1 LFGNLNSCDKTRGFK
16 MGNEIGLGK
25 NFDTAMFSLREILN
39 KLPETKQF
47 LRLNP
52 ILFGKILKGI
62 AINSKHTLTTSEIIY
77 YRDTLIYAF
86 KNWVTEGHKDWII
99 TEIDGLQF
107 TIKFI
112 RKGSEE
118 EKNLKKKLLGSK

>member
-1 LFGNLNSCDKTRGFK
+1 MVCII
-16 MGNEIGLGK
+16 MANEIGLGK
-25 NFDTAMFSLREILN
+25 NYDTAMFSLREILN

-62 AINSKHTLTTSEIIY
+62 AVNSKHTLTTSEIIY
-77 YRDTLIYAF
+77 YRNALVYAYQ
-86 KNWVTEGHKDWII
+86 NWSSEGHKDWII

-112 RKGSEE
+112 RKGSDE
-118 EKNLKKKLLGSK
+118 EKRFKEYIKKSK